1 MPTLQLP
8 NRKISSF
15 FYSQYF
21 SDGLRIT
28 LGILLPTLLLNHFN
42 QLATGISVALG
53 ALCISVVDTPGPAV
67 HKRNSMFICCLLVF
81 LVSLIT
87 GYVQFNQFFLGV
99 EIVLL
104 AFFFSMFAVYGNRA
118 STIGTCALLI
128 MIFMIEKRMEPQQV
142 LPSSLLILAGGIWYS
157 LFSLLFFSVRP
168 YRAAQQALGEC
179 IIEVAKY
186 LRVKADF
193 YAEKTNIDENYKSL
207 VSQQIAV
214 SQHQDAVRELLFKT
228 RSIVKESTYTGRM
241 LILMFVDLVDLF
253 DQITYTH
260 YDYENLRKTYLQ
272 SNVLAEISLL
282 IHRLANE
289 LEQVGFDVQS
299 HKKHYQTINYQ
310 PELERLKNHIEQIGL
325 ANKEKSTLFLKKIF
339 INIRNINQRLI
350 DIGSYT
356 QNSPQA
362 SKNAD
367 SNLEY
372 SRFVTHQDYTP
383 RLFLENLSFKFT
395 SFKYALRVALVCGI
409 GFILAKTVATGHH
422 SYWILLTIIVILK
435 PGFSLTKQRN
445 SQRLIGTIVGG
456 LIGFLV
462 LFLIH
467 DKTIQ
472 FSIMIVLMLFTY
484 SFLRLNYVISV
495 IFMTPYVLIVFSFLG
510 VDFIHTVEERLLD
523 TFIGSALAFSSA
535 FVLFPN
541 WESDQLNQSLS
552 KVILSNQ
559 NYLKTIIKRLNG
571 EVIDNVEYK
580 LARKEVY
587 VESGN
592 LSAAFERMISEPKS
606 KQKHTQDI
614 HKFVVL
620 NHMLSSAIA
629 AIAANLPDKNSIS
642 LSAQLKIA
650 HRAQLIL
657 KDTNKKLSAITD
669 SFSVKLASEVQ
680 NNNSDLVLD
689 NGQADVLFLE
699 DQLQFI
705 LKICSDI
712 AKTTDTI
719 LS

>member
-8 NRKISSF
+8 TRKISSF

-28 LGILLPTLLLNHFN
+28 LGVLLPTLLLNHFD
-42 QLATGISVALG
+42 QLASGISVALG
-53 ALCISVVDTPGPAV
+53 ALCISVVDTPGPAI
-67 HKRNSMFICCLLVF
+67 HKRNSMIICCLLIF
-81 LVSLIT
+81 LVSMIT
-87 GYVQFNQFFLGV
+87 GYVQFNQVFLGLEV
-99 EIVLL
+99 IVF

-118 STIGTCALLI
+118 SSIGTCALLI

-142 LPSSLLILAGGIWYS
+142 FPSSLLILAGGIWYS
-157 LFSLLFFSVRP
+157 LFSLLFFRIRP

-179 IIEVAKY
+179 IIEVAQY
-186 LRVKADF
+186 LRLKANF

-228 RSIVKESTYTGRM
+228 RSIVKESTHTGRM
-241 LILMFVDLVDLF
+241 LILTFVDLIDLF

-260 YDYENLRKTYLQ
+260 YDYDNLRKTYSQ
-272 SNVLAEISLL
+272 TGILAEISVL
-282 IHRLANE
+282 IHKMADE
-289 LEQVGFDVQS
+289 LELVGLDVQS
-299 HKKHYQTINYQ
+299 HKKHYRSINYK
-310 PELERLKNHIEQIGL
+310 PEFEQLKEKIDQIST
-325 ANKEKSTLFLKKIF
+325 ADQEKSTLFLKKILV
-339 INIRNINQRLI
+339 NIRNINQRLM
-350 DIGSYT
+350 DMGSYT
-356 QNSPQA
+356 QDSPQVSQA
-362 SKNAD
+362 AK
-367 SNLEY
+367 SNLEF
-372 SRFVTHQDYTP
+372 SRFVTHQDYSP
-383 RLFLENLSFKFT
+383 RLFLENFSFKSA
-395 SFKYALRVALVCGI
+395 SFKHALRVAVVCGI

-445 SQRLIGTIVGG
+445 SQRLIGTVVGG

-462 LFLIH
+462 LFFIP
-467 DKTIQ
+467 DKTVQ
-472 FSIMIVLMLFTY
+472 FLIMMILMLFTY

-552 KVILSNQ
+552 KVIISNQ
-559 NYLKTIIKRLNG
+559 NYLKTIMARLNSG
-571 EVIDNVEYK
+571 LVDTVEYK
-580 LARKEVY
+580 LARKDVY

-606 KQKHTQDI
+606 KQKHTPEI

-642 LSAQLKIA
+642 LPAQLKIA
-650 HRAQLIL
+650 HRAQIVL
-657 KDTNKKLSAITD
+657 KETVKKLGPLTEDMLGKTTSTENEATANFVD
-669 SFSVKLASEVQ
+669 EQ
-680 NNNSDLVLD
+680 H
-689 NGQADVLFLE
+689 ADVLFLE

-705 LKICSDI
+705 LKISNDI

>member
-1 MPTLQLP
+1 MPTLQLLT
-8 NRKISSF
+8 RKILSF

-28 LGILLPTLLLNHFN
+28 LGVLVPALLFNYFN
-42 QLATGISVALG
+42 QLAAGISVALG

-67 HKRNSMFICCLLVF
+67 YKRKSMIICCLLVF

-87 GYVQFNQFFLGV
+87 GYVQFNPFFLGL
-99 EIVLL
+99 EIILF
-104 AFFFSMFAVYGNRA
+104 AFLFSMFAVYGNRA
-118 STIGTCALLI
+118 SAIGTCALLI
-128 MIFMIEKRMEPQQV
+128 MIFMIETRMAPQQV
-142 LPSSLLILAGGIWYS
+142 LPSSLLIVAGGIWYM
-157 LFSLLFFSVRP
+157 LFSLLFFQIRP

-186 LRVKADF
+186 LRLKADF
-193 YAEKTNIDENYKSL
+193 YAEKTNIDKNYKSL

-228 RSIVKESTYTGRM
+228 RSIVKESTHTGRM
-241 LILMFVDLVDLF
+241 LILTFVDLIDLF

-272 SNVLAEISLL
+272 SGVLAKISLL
-282 IHRLANE
+282 IHQMADE
-289 LEQVGFDVQS
+289 LERFGFDVQS
-299 HKKHYQTINYQ
+299 HKKHYQSINYQ
-310 PELERLKNHIEQIGL
+310 PGLEQLKEHINQIGL
-325 ANKEKSTLFLKKIF
+325 ATEEKSTLFLKKIL

-350 DIGSYT
+350 DMGSYT
-356 QNSPQA
+356 QDAPQA
-362 SKNAD
+362 SKTEA
-367 SNLEY
+367 SNLEF
-372 SRFVTHQDYTP
+372 SRFVTQQDYAP
-383 RLFLENLSFKFT
+383 RLFLENLSFKST
-395 SFKYALRVALVCGI
+395 SFKHALRVAIVCGI
-409 GFILAKTVATGHH
+409 GFTLAKTVVTGHH

-462 LFLIH
+462 LFLIP

-472 FSIMIVLMLFTY
+472 FFIMMVLMLFTY

-510 VDFIHTVEERLLD
+510 VDFIHTVVERLLD

-541 WESDQLNQSLS
+541 WESDQLNQTLS
-552 KVILSNQ
+552 KVIVSNQ
-559 NYLKTIIKRLNG
+559 NYLKTIVERLSG
-571 EVIDNVEYK
+571 KVVDTVEYK
-580 LARKEVY
+580 LVRKDVY

-606 KQKHTQDI
+606 KQKHAQDI

-642 LSAQLKIA
+642 LPAQLKIA

-657 KDTNKKLSAITD
+657 KETVKKLGPIIEEIAEKATSAETNLTE
-669 SFSVKLASEVQ
+669 KLAGEQ
-680 NNNSDLVLD
+680 QSDL
-689 NGQADVLFLE
+689 LFLE
-699 DQLQFI
+699 DQLRFI
-705 LKICSDI
+705 LKISTDI

>member
-1 MPTLQLP
+1 MPTLQLLT
-8 NRKISSF
+8 RKILSF

-28 LGILLPTLLLNHFN
+28 LGVLIPALLFNHFN
-42 QLATGISVALG
+42 QLAAGISVALG

-67 HKRNSMFICCLLVF
+67 YKRNSMIICCLLVF

-87 GYVQFNQFFLGV
+87 GYVQFNPFFLGL
-99 EIVLL
+99 EIVLF

-118 STIGTCALLI
+118 SAIGTCALLI
-128 MIFMIEKRMEPQQV
+128 MIFMIETRMAPQQV
-142 LPSSLLILAGGIWYS
+142 LPSSLLIAVGGIWYM
-157 LFSLLFFSVRP
+157 LFSLLFFQIRP

-186 LRVKADF
+186 LRLKADF

-214 SQHQDAVRELLFKT
+214 SQHQDALRELLFKT
-228 RSIVKESTYTGRM
+228 RSIVKESTHTSRM
-241 LILMFVDLVDLF
+241 LILTFVDLIDLF

-272 SNVLAEISLL
+272 SGVLAEISLL
-282 IHRLANE
+282 VHQMADE

-299 HKKHYQTINYQ
+299 HKKHYQSINYQ
-310 PELERLKNHIEQIGL
+310 PGLEQLKEHIDQIGL
-325 ANKEKSTLFLKKIF
+325 ANEEKSTLFLKKILV
-339 INIRNINQRLI
+339 NIRNINQRLI
-350 DIGSYT
+350 DMGSYT
-356 QNSPQA
+356 QDAPQA
-362 SKNAD
+362 SKIAA
-367 SNLEY
+367 SNLEF
-372 SRFVTHQDYTP
+372 SRFVTQQDYAP
-383 RLFLENLSFKFT
+383 RLFLENLSFKST
-395 SFKYALRVALVCGI
+395 SFKHALRVAIVCGI
-409 GFILAKTVATGHH
+409 GFTLAKTVVTGHH

-445 SQRLIGTIVGG
+445 SQRLIGTVVGG

-462 LFLIH
+462 LFLIP

-472 FSIMIVLMLFTY
+472 FFIMMVLMLFTY

-510 VDFIHTVEERLLD
+510 VDFIHTVVERLLD

-535 FVLFPN
+535 FILFPN
-541 WESDQLNQSLS
+541 WESDQLSQTLS
-552 KVILSNQ
+552 KVIVSNQ
-559 NYLKTIIKRLNG
+559 NYLKTIVERLSG
-571 EVIDNVEYK
+571 KVVDNVEYK
-580 LARKEVY
+580 LVRKDVY

-592 LSAAFERMISEPKS
+592 LSAAFERMVSEPKS
-606 KQKHTQDI
+606 KQKHAQDI

-642 LSAQLKIA
+642 LPAQLKIA

-657 KDTNKKLSAITD
+657 KETVKKLGPITEEIAEKATSAENNLTE
-669 SFSVKLASEVQ
+669 KLADEQ
-680 NNNSDLVLD
+680 QSDF
-689 NGQADVLFLE
+689 LFLE
-699 DQLQFI
+699 DQLRFI
-705 LKICSDI
+705 LKISIDI

>member
-1 MPTLQLP
+1 MPTLQLLT
-8 NRKISSF
+8 RKILSF

-28 LGILLPTLLLNHFN
+28 LGVLIPALLFNHFN
-42 QLATGISVALG
+42 QLAAGISVALG

-67 HKRNSMFICCLLVF
+67 YKRNSMIICCLLVF

-87 GYVQFNQFFLGV
+87 GYVQFNPFFLGL
-99 EIVLL
+99 EIVLF

-118 STIGTCALLI
+118 SAIGTCALLI
-128 MIFMIEKRMEPQQV
+128 MIFMIETRMAPQQV
-142 LPSSLLILAGGIWYS
+142 LPSSLLIAAGGIWYM
-157 LFSLLFFSVRP
+157 LFSLLFFQIRP

-186 LRVKADF
+186 LRLKADF

-214 SQHQDAVRELLFKT
+214 SQHQDALRELLFKT
-228 RSIVKESTYTGRM
+228 RSIVKESTHTSRM
-241 LILMFVDLVDLF
+241 LILTFVDLIDLF

-272 SNVLAEISLL
+272 SGVLAEISLL
-282 IHRLANE
+282 VHQMADE

-299 HKKHYQTINYQ
+299 HKKHYQSINYQ
-310 PELERLKNHIEQIGL
+310 PRLEQLKEHIDQIGL
-325 ANKEKSTLFLKKIF
+325 ANEEKSTLFLKKILV
-339 INIRNINQRLI
+339 NIRNINQRLI
-350 DIGSYT
+350 DMGIYT
-356 QNSPQA
+356 QDAPQA
-362 SKNAD
+362 SKIAA
-367 SNLEY
+367 SNLEF
-372 SRFVTHQDYTP
+372 SRFVTQQDYAP
-383 RLFLENLSFKFT
+383 RLFLENLSFKST
-395 SFKYALRVALVCGI
+395 SFKHALRVAIVCGI
-409 GFILAKTVATGHH
+409 GFTLAKTVVTGHH

-445 SQRLIGTIVGG
+445 SQRLIGTVVGG

-462 LFLIH
+462 LFLIP

-472 FSIMIVLMLFTY
+472 FFIMMVLMLFTY

-510 VDFIHTVEERLLD
+510 VDFIHTVVERLLD

-535 FVLFPN
+535 FILFPN
-541 WESDQLNQSLS
+541 WESDQLSQTLS
-552 KVILSNQ
+552 KVIVSNQ
-559 NYLKTIIKRLNG
+559 NYLKTIVERLSG
-571 EVIDNVEYK
+571 KVIDTVEYK
-580 LARKEVY
+580 LVRKDVY

-592 LSAAFERMISEPKS
+592 LSAAFERMVSEPKS
-606 KQKHTQDI
+606 KQKHAQDI

-650 HRAQLIL
+650 HHAQLVL
-657 KDTNKKLSAITD
+657 KKTVKKLGPITGEIAEKVTSA
-669 SFSVKLASEVQ
+669 E
-680 NNNSDLVLD
+680 NNSTEKPADD
-689 NGQADVLFLE
+689 QQADFLFLE
-699 DQLQFI
+699 DQLRFI
-705 LKICSDI
+705 LKISIDI

>member
-1 MPTLQLP
+1 MPTLQLLT
-8 NRKISSF
+8 RKILSF

-28 LGILLPTLLLNHFN
+28 LGVLIPALLFNHFN
-42 QLATGISVALG
+42 QLAAGISVALG

-67 HKRNSMFICCLLVF
+67 YKRNSMIICCLLVF

-87 GYVQFNQFFLGV
+87 GYVQFNPFFLGL
-99 EIVLL
+99 EIVLF

-118 STIGTCALLI
+118 SAIGTCALLI
-128 MIFMIEKRMEPQQV
+128 MIFMIETRMAPQQV
-142 LPSSLLILAGGIWYS
+142 LPSSLLIAAGGIWYM
-157 LFSLLFFSVRP
+157 LFSLLFFQIRP

-186 LRVKADF
+186 LRLKADF

-214 SQHQDAVRELLFKT
+214 SQHQDALRELLFKT
-228 RSIVKESTYTGRM
+228 RSIVKESTHTSRM
-241 LILMFVDLVDLF
+241 LILTFVDLIDLF

-272 SNVLAEISLL
+272 SGVLAEISLL
-282 IHRLANE
+282 VHQMADE

-299 HKKHYQTINYQ
+299 HKKHYQSINYQ
-310 PELERLKNHIEQIGL
+310 PGLEQLKEHIDQIGL
-325 ANKEKSTLFLKKIF
+325 ANEEKSTLFLKKILV
-339 INIRNINQRLI
+339 NIRNINQRLI
-350 DIGSYT
+350 DMGSYT
-356 QNSPQA
+356 QNAPQA
-362 SKNAD
+362 SKAAA
-367 SNLEY
+367 SNLEF
-372 SRFVTHQDYTP
+372 SRFVTHQDYAP
-383 RLFLENLSFKFT
+383 RLFLENLSFKST
-395 SFKYALRVALVCGI
+395 SFKHALRVAIVCGI

-422 SYWILLTIIVILK
+422 GYWILLTIIVILK

-445 SQRLIGTIVGG
+445 SQRLIGTVVGG

-462 LFLIH
+462 LFLIP

-472 FSIMIVLMLFTY
+472 FFIMMVLMLFTY
-484 SFLRLNYVISV
+484 SFLRLSYVISV

-535 FVLFPN
+535 FILFPN
-541 WESDQLNQSLS
+541 WESDQLNQTLS
-552 KVILSNQ
+552 KVIVSNQ
-559 NYLKTIIKRLNG
+559 NYLKTIVERLSG
-571 EVIDNVEYK
+571 KVVDTVKYK
-580 LARKEVY
+580 LARKDVY

-592 LSAAFERMISEPKS
+592 LSAAFERMVSEPKS

-629 AIAANLPDKNSIS
+629 AISANLPDKNSIS
-642 LSAQLKIA
+642 LPAQLKIA
-650 HRAQLIL
+650 HHAQLVL
-657 KDTNKKLSAITD
+657 KETVKKLGPITEKIAEKPASA
-669 SFSVKLASEVQ
+669 E
-680 NNNSDLVLD
+680 NNSTEKPADD
-689 NGQADVLFLE
+689 QQADFLFLE
-699 DQLQFI
+699 DQLRFI
-705 LKICSDI
+705 LKISIDI

>member
-1 MPTLQLP
+1 MPTLQLFT
-8 NRKISSF
+8 RKILSF

-28 LGILLPTLLLNHFN
+28 LGVLVPALLLNHFN
-42 QLATGISVALG
+42 QLVAGVSVALG

-67 HKRNSMFICCLLVF
+67 YKRNSMIICCLLVF

-87 GYVQFNQFFLGV
+87 GYVQFNPFFLGL
-99 EIVLL
+99 EIVLFS
-104 AFFFSMFAVYGNRA
+104 FFFSMFAVYGNRA
-118 STIGTCALLI
+118 SAIGTCALLI
-128 MIFMIEKRMEPQQV
+128 MIFMIEKRMAPQQV

-157 LFSLLFFSVRP
+157 LFSLLFFQIRP

-186 LRVKADF
+186 LRLKADF
-193 YAEKTNIDENYKSL
+193 YAEKTNIDKNYKSL

-228 RSIVKESTYTGRM
+228 RSIVKESTHTSRM
-241 LILMFVDLVDLF
+241 LILTFVDLIDLF

-272 SNVLAEISLL
+272 SGVLAEISLL
-282 IHRLANE
+282 IHHMADE

-299 HKKHYQTINYQ
+299 HKKHYQSINYQ
-310 PELERLKNHIEQIGL
+310 PGLKQLQEHIDQIGL
-325 ANKEKSTLFLKKIF
+325 ANEEKSTLFLRKILV
-339 INIRNINQRLI
+339 NIRNINQRLI
-350 DIGSYT
+350 DMGSYT
-356 QNSPQA
+356 QDAPQA
-362 SKNAD
+362 SKIAA
-367 SNLEY
+367 SNLEF
-372 SRFVTHQDYTP
+372 SRFVTRQDYAP
-383 RLFLENLSFKFT
+383 RLFLENLSFKST
-395 SFKYALRVALVCGI
+395 SFKHALRVAIVCGI
-409 GFILAKTVATGHH
+409 GFTLAKTVVTGHH

-462 LFLIH
+462 LFLIP

-472 FSIMIVLMLFTY
+472 FFIMMVLMLFTY

-510 VDFIHTVEERLLD
+510 VDFIHTVVERLLD

-541 WESDQLNQSLS
+541 WESDQLNQTLS
-552 KVILSNQ
+552 KVIVSNQ
-559 NYLKTIIKRLNG
+559 NYLKTIVERLSG
-571 EVIDNVEYK
+571 KLVDTVEYK
-580 LARKEVY
+580 LVRKDVY

-606 KQKHTQDI
+606 KQKHAQDI

-642 LSAQLKIA
+642 LPTQLKIA

-657 KDTNKKLSAITD
+657 KETVKKLGSITEEIAEKETSAETNLTE
-669 SFSVKLASEVQ
+669 KLAGKQ
-680 NNNSDLVLD
+680 QSDL
-689 NGQADVLFLE
+689 LFLE
-699 DQLQFI
+699 DQLRFI
-705 LKICSDI
+705 LKISTDI
-712 AKTTDTI
+712 AKTTDMI
-719 LS
+719 LG